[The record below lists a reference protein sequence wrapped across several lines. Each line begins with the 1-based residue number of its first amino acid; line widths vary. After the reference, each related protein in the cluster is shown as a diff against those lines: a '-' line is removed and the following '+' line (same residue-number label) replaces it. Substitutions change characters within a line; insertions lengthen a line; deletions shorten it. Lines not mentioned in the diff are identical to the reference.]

1 MKPEDIAY
9 LIIPYR
15 GYRVIRL
22 VEKLQYKWLV
32 EIVDSGLQL
41 EVWED
46 DFTLE

>member
-1 MKPEDIAY
+1 MKPGDVAY
-9 LIIPYR
+9 YK
-15 GYRVIRL
+15 GYRAIQL

>member
-1 MKPEDIAY
+1 MKPGDVAY
-9 LIIPYR
+9 LITPYR
-15 GYRVIRL
+15 GYRAIQL

-46 DFTLE
+46 EFTLE

>member
-1 MKPEDIAY
+1 MKPGDVAY

-15 GYRVIRL
+15 GYRAIQL

-32 EIVDSGLQL
+32 EIISSGLQL